1 MLIYALRKAGLLLL
15 SLTLSSLVIFALIEV
30 IPGDPAQFMLGIGA
44 EEDSLA
50 ALRQEL
56 GLDQPAPQR
65 YLAWIGGMLLGDFG
79 LSYTYRIPV
88 LDVVMERLAVSLPL
102 AGLAMAM
109 VLVAAPVIAIIA
121 AWRHGSTA
129 DHVVGGMTQIGIA
142 VPNFWLAI
150 LLIHLFALGLGWF
163 PAGGFSGWHNGSGA
177 GLRALFL
184 PALALAI
191 PQIAILA
198 RIMREELIR
207 AADQD
212 YFRTARAKG
221 LGPLEA
227 LLRHA
232 LRNAL
237 LPVLTI
243 AGMQFS
249 FLLAGAIIVENVF
262 ALPGLG
268 RLVFQAIAQRDLIMV
283 ESVVMLL
290 VFAVVVVSFLVELA
304 YGLADPRVRTG
315 VRPPRVRK
323 GP

>member
-150 LLIHLFALGLGWF
+150 
-163 PAGGFSGWHNGSGA
+163 
-177 GLRALFL
+177 
-184 PALALAI
+184 